1 MLKALLTSKFCILGD
16 GTSKAIESFVCR
28 CYLYRSNKGSF
39 RKLEEAVSLSSA
51 RYTLFIKRRLE
62 GEKLPPTKDAFGFH
76 LSRAFFQLSIWSSA
90 CDATAKNLD
99 PLHHGWQMENGI
111 LTGLMTEQNIARLEM
126 VELVACK
133 CKGKYKRSILNI
145 PNNK

>member
-1 MLKALLTSKFCILGD
+1 LKEELVNFQTSKEC
-16 GTSKAIESFVCR
+16 TEAIESFVCR
-28 CYLYRSNKGSF
+28 CYLYRSNKDSF
-39 RKLEEAVSLSSA
+39 RKLGEAVSLSDA
-51 RYTLFIKRRLE
+51 RYTLFTKRRLE

-76 LSRAFFQLSIWSSA
+76 LSRTFFQLSIWSSA
-90 CDATAKNLD
+90 CDAIANNLD
-99 PLHHGWQMENGI
+99 PLHHGWQLENDI
-111 LTGLMTEQNIARLEM
+111 LTGIMAEQNIAPLEV